1 MQNLNCP
8 LQYKQILNPFKHE
21 SVQQRS
27 CKQQMNPAEKFTA
40 ELLDPFLSSHV
51 LLFLFLTALEHISF
65 SFPSFT
71 HKFSPHAWQKLA
83 GQRGNRK
90 QVIILIIM
98 TIRLHNLQLSPLL
111 PLTSNKLSASHSD
124 EMNDIFFKQ
133 FDRNANIC

>member
-65 SFPSFT
+65 SFPHSHINFHLT
-71 HKFSPHAWQKLA
+71 HGRNW
-83 GQRGNRK
+83 RGRGG
-90 QVIILIIM
+90 IA
-98 TIRLHNLQLSPLL
+98 
-111 PLTSNKLSASHSD
+111 NKS
-124 EMNDIFFKQ
+124 
-133 FDRNANIC
+133 